1 MAYLRSWVV
10 DKAVMKEAGIS
21 PCKDCKDR
29 NPGCAGNCEKFNAW
43 KTRVNDL
50 KREMISR
57 ERGERDAMA
66 TRREGYESA
75 LRNHEARETRW
86 GKKMKP
92 RRYT

>member
-1 MAYLRSWVV
+1 M
-10 DKAVMKEAGIS
+10 
-21 PCKDCKDR
+21 
-29 NPGCAGNCEKFNAW
+29 
-43 KTRVNDL
+43 NDL